1 MTNTLHRFGA
11 PETLK
16 GDYVVFAMAARGVNE
31 EGAPAKLQDFLR
43 MALKHGPVNV
53 GNAVKGGMY
62 RPSSQL
68 SPLVHWHRRD
78 TADPEEVVQGID
90 SCTTVAAVFDQQER
104 LVAFL
109 TELRKAEL
117 GISINISA
125 LTEET
130 RACCKKAG
138 ITRHSVG
145 YSLGFLGDLNLLPE
159 RHVLELSTMCG
170 HGMVSHNFAGKMID
184 LVKEGRRDAKEAATC
199 LARFCTCG
207 VFNPVRAERIIEEA
221 RKRK

>member
-16 GDYVVFAMAARGVNE
+16 GDYVVFAMAARGIND
-31 EGAPAKLQDFLR
+31 EGAPAKLRDFLR
-43 MALKHGPVNV
+43 LALEYGPINV
-53 GNAVKGGMY
+53 GNAVKGGIY
-62 RPSSQL
+62 RPSPRL
-68 SPLVHWHRRD
+68 SPLVHWHRSD
-78 TADPEEVVQGID
+78 AMDPEDVVKGID
-90 SCTTVAAVFDQQER
+90 SCTTVAAVFDRQDR

-109 TELRKAEL
+109 TELRKADL

-125 LTEET
+125 LTDET
-130 RACCKKAG
+130 RACCKQAG

-145 YSLGFLGDLNLLPE
+145 YSLGFFGDLNLLPD

-170 HGMVSHNFAGKMID
+170 HGMVSHNFAGKMIA
-184 LVKEGRRDAKEAATC
+184 LVKEGRRDAKEASAC

-207 VFNPVRAERIIEEA
+207 VFNPARAERIIEEA
-221 RKRK
+221 REGR